1 MPSWLCQLVI
11 LCSECEKCGKRIVPP
26 RSICPYCRSNK
37 STTIEL
43 GEEGILLSYT
53 ILQMPPE
60 GFQPPVILGLV
71 ELDGPSILCIGEKET
86 MDRLEIGAEVAVHL
100 DSEERFIFSL
110 K

>member
-1 MPSWLCQLVI
+1 M
-11 LCSECEKCGKRIVPP
+11 PP
-26 RSICPYCRSNK
+26 RSICPYCRSDK
-37 STTIEL
+37 LTTVEL

-71 ELDGPSILCIGEKET
+71 ELDGPSILCLGEQDIL
-86 MDRLEIGAEVAVHL
+86 DRLEIGSKVVVHL
-100 DSEERFIFSL
+100 DSEERFIFTL